1 MPISEDDEAKD
12 DEFAIDKF
20 DKILAEADDGIQLL
34 CDYAD
39 VREAVTYVVS
49 TLVYKVMEWV
59 LLSTNKRRFEMFDY
73 FAKQLADRLWKA
85 NKGFPEAGSNKEL
98 DQLIQR
104 LIKFKRTP
112 MHQTQRLYFSFA
124 I

>member
-49 TLVYKVMEWV
+49 TLVYKVME
-59 LLSTNKRRFEMFDY
+59 
-73 FAKQLADRLWKA
+73 
-85 NKGFPEAGSNKEL
+85 
-98 DQLIQR
+98 
-104 LIKFKRTP
+104 
-112 MHQTQRLYFSFA
+112 
-124 I
+124 